1 MSEYLSWSETAWAT
15 QEERLAVETKG
26 AKLVIGVPKEHDM
39 DEHRILLNP
48 AAVGVL
54 VQNGHNIL
62 VETGAGLLAGWDDRE
77 YADAGAE
84 IASSAAEVFQC
95 DIVAKVAP
103 PSAEEIGMMKGNQ
116 TLISALQLRTRDKA
130 FFKALADKKITGI
143 ALEEVRDAQD
153 QSALR
158 IAMSEI
164 AGQQA
169 ARLGAN
175 LLADGLTGKRKG
187 KLMGGVPGVAP
198 ASVVIIGA
206 GVAALAAAR
215 VAYGM
220 GASVVMLDQNISK
233 LRFATEQLGQAI
245 TTELI
250 QDVALKNRLASA
262 DVVIGALAP
271 VEGRTPMVVTEEM
284 VEGMPVGSVII
295 DISID
300 SGGCFETSEITSH
313 HAPTLV
319 KHDVLHYCV
328 PNMNSAVGN
337 TSSIAMSNI
346 VGPLLQQL
354 SDNGGVQDSLHY
366 DLNIRAGLY
375 LYRGLLT
382 KRHLGEHFDLPYSS
396 DALLFGNL

>member
-26 AKLVIGVPKEHDM
+26 AKLVIGVPKERDM

-62 VETGAGLLAGWDDRE
+62 VETGAGLLAGWDDSE
-77 YADAGAE
+77 YAEVGAE

-95 DIVAKVAP
+95 DIIAKVAP
-103 PSAEEIGMMKGNQ
+103 PNAEEIGMMKGKQ
-116 TLISALQLRTRDKA
+116 TLISALQLRTRGRD
-130 FFKALADKKITGI
+130 FFKALAEKKITGI
-143 ALEEVRDAQD
+143 ALEEVRDAED

-175 LLADGLTGKRKG
+175 LLADGLTDKRKG

-233 LRFATEQLGQAI
+233 LRYATEQLGQAV

-250 QDVALKNRLASA
+250 QDAVLRTRLAIA
-262 DVVIGALAP
+262 DVVIGALSP
-271 VEGRTPMVVTEEM
+271 VEGRTPMVVSEEM
-284 VEGMPVGSVII
+284 VELMPLGSVII

-300 SGGCFETSEITSH
+300 NGGCFETSEITSH
-313 HAPTLV
+313 HKPTFV

-354 SDNGGVQDSLHY
+354 SDNGGVQDSLNF

>member
-95 DIVAKVAP
+95 DIIAKVAP
-103 PSAEEIGMMKGNQ
+103 PSAEEIAMMKGNQ

-130 FFKALADKKITGI
+130 FFKALAEKKITGI
-143 ALEEVRDAQD
+143 ALEEVRDAGD

-250 QDVALKNRLASA
+250 QDVALKNRLATA
-262 DVVIGALAP
+262 DVVVGALAP

-284 VEGMPVGSVII
+284 VELMPVGSVII

-313 HAPTLV
+313 HAPTFV

>member
-1 MSEYLSWSETAWAT
+1 MSDYLSWSETAWAT
-15 QEERLAVETKG
+15 QEERLAIDTKN
-26 AKLVIGVPKEHDM
+26 AKLVIGVPRERDM

-48 AAVGVL
+48 AAVQVL
-54 VQNGHNIL
+54 VQNGNEIL
-62 VETGAGLLAGWDDRE
+62 IESGAGLLAGWEDKE
-77 YADAGAE
+77 YASAGAS
-84 IASSAAEVFQC
+84 ISSDANSIFQC
-95 DIVAKVAP
+95 DIIAKVAP
-103 PSAEEIGMMKGNQ
+103 PNKKEIAMMKGNQ
-116 TLISALQLRTRDKA
+116 TLISALQLRTRDRG

-143 ALEEVRDAQD
+143 ALEEIRDADD

-169 ARLGAN
+169 ARLGAS
-175 LLADGLTGKRKG
+175 LLAEGLSGKRKG

-198 ASVVIIGA
+198 ASVLVIGA
-206 GVAALAAAR
+206 GVAGMAAVR
-215 VAYGM
+215 LSRGM
-220 GASVVMLDQNISK
+220 GAEVVLLDQSISK
-233 LRFATEQLGQAI
+233 LRYATEQMGGGLV
-245 TTELI
+245 TELI
-250 QDVALKNRLASA
+250 QESVLKNRLQHV
-262 DVVIGALAP
+262 DVVIGALSP
-271 VEGRTPMVVTEEM
+271 IEGRTPMVVTEAM
-284 VEGMPVGSVII
+284 VELMPVGSVII

-313 HAPTLV
+313 GEPTFV
-319 KHDVLHYCV
+319 VHDVLHYCV

-346 VGPLLQQL
+346 VGPMLLQL
-354 SDNGGVQDSLHY
+354 SENGGVKESLHF

-396 DALLFGNL
+396 DDLLFGNL

>member
-62 VETGAGLLAGWDDRE
+62 VETGAGLLAGWDDKE

-95 DIVAKVAP
+95 DIIAKVAP
-103 PSAEEIGMMKGNQ
+103 PSTEEIGMMKGNQ

-169 ARLGAN
+169 SRLGAN

-220 GASVVMLDQNISK
+220 GASVVVLDQNISK

-250 QDVALKNRLASA
+250 QDVALKDRLASA

-313 HAPTLV
+313 HAPTFV